1 MEKPTLEEIGQ
12 AVTELRA
19 EVKKAARNPEKEAK
33 IHAFLDTAEEQV
45 IQPLARAAQEIK
57 VRESEVKDLQTRLE
71 AAGKTGAEVK
81 ARVDALEAELARGDY
96 RAKVERNYKEGDE
109 YKALN
114 GFCRQGYNAMTPEQK
129 VLLRTDSAV
138 DGGFLTTTEMDTEIT
153 KKITEID
160 PIRSVARVRSTAS
173 KSLELPIRNTIPVA
187 TYEGE
192 ADTGADSTSAYQNE
206 TVVPYRQTFTVPI
219 TMDMLM
225 NSAFDMDS
233 EIMSD
238 AAEAFAFGEG
248 NGFVVG
254 TGFKQPAGFVN
265 NATLQAAARLS
276 GVSGVLTPNS
286 IILLTGDLKVGY
298 APVYVL
304 NRRTLA
310 LIRTFR
316 GDAASPGDA
325 AGQFLWLPGMNG
337 PVAATLN
344 GFPYILANSMPDV
357 ASSAFPIA
365 FGDFRRGYTIVDRTG
380 ISVIRDE
387 FTLKKKA
394 IVEFTLNRWNTGRVT
409 LPEAIKLLQITA

>member
-19 EVKKAARNPEKEAK
+19 EVKKAVRNPEKEQK
-33 IHAFLDTAEEQV
+33 IHDFLDTAEEKV

-57 VRESEVKDLQTRLE
+57 NRENEVKDLQARLE
-71 AAGKTGAEVK
+71 ASGKTGAEVK

-96 RAKVERNYKEGDE
+96 RSKVERNYKEGDE

-114 GFCRQGYNAMTPEQK
+114 GFCRQGLNGMTPEHK
-129 VLLRTDSAV
+129 ALLRTDSAV

-192 ADTGADSTSAYQNE
+192 ADTGADSASAYQNE

-225 NSAFDMDS
+225 NAAFDMDS

-357 ASSAFPIA
+357 AASAFPIA